1 MKKLLVFFVS
11 FLALFAVVGCTT
23 QSSQAVDKLGSTD
36 EVYGFE
42 ALTSI
47 NLLDSM
53 VPSEAAPIKAN
64 TFTYAYAKLGY
75 EEVITEEEINEINKY
90 LGIMEQMLSDDK
102 PITIVDETSDRPEY
116 MNKMVISTKDLNL
129 NVHTYVLYYNE
140 VALADTELA
149 DTEVVEEDEDNK
161 PEEQNEIETS
171 LEGIM
176 VVGENEYTVS
186 GKKEIENDELKVQFT
201 SKIDDNNWV
210 KVTQKTE
217 NEESKFEYTIS
228 ENAVVS
234 KTKMK
239 FEEEDNETKLK
250 LQLEQGEIN
259 SEYEFKMEE
268 EDGKKIIKI
277 EIQND
282 TTNLEAKVYVVV
294 DPVTGETTY
303 EYKIKDSKKSFK
315 RNRGIDDDDDDEE
328 DEEEEDNEELD
339 NL

>member
-1 MKKLLVFFVS
+1 
-11 FLALFAVVGCTT
+11 
-23 QSSQAVDKLGSTD
+23 
-36 EVYGFE
+36 
-42 ALTSI
+42 
-47 NLLDSM
+47 
-53 VPSEAAPIKAN
+53 
-64 TFTYAYAKLGY
+64 
-75 EEVITEEEINEINKY
+75 
-90 LGIMEQMLSDDK
+90 
-102 PITIVDETSDRPEY
+102 

-161 PEEQNEIETS
+161 PEEQDEIETS